1 MEIQLL
7 RRTNGDGRISFKEMS
22 KKSKK
27 YDDYEFLSTQRTINL
42 CYALWLDRRFLD
54 TKEDREIACRYLWCG
69 IKVAFYLDPSSD
81 TLEAIFRY
89 LRKILTIGNRE
100 FNKQF
105 KDMRDYEILNYKDP
119 FEDQA
124 NVIATL
130 NDLLNQI

>member
-1 MEIQLL
+1 MEIRLC
-7 RRTNGDGRISFKEMS
+7 RMANGDGRLSFKEIS
-22 KKSKK
+22 RKSKK
-27 YDDYEFLSTQRTINL
+27 YDDHEFLSTQHTISL
-42 CYALWLDRRFLD
+42 CYALLLDRRFLD

-69 IKVAFYLDPSSD
+69 IKVAFYLNPSSNYI
-81 TLEAIFRY
+81 EHISYY
-89 LRKILTIGNRE
+89 LRKIFTLGNRE